1 MLKVHPVKNFS
12 KIEKNI
18 VKKSEKNMINKGKNL
33 LSASLFVLS
42 ILGIST
48 INSCTKNL
56 DKERLQKTRQID
68 STLVK
73 KDTTE
78 KDDSNTVNITIDDS
92 LNVIE
97 HYIKI

>member
-33 LSASLFVLS
+33 LSASLFALS

-73 KDTTE
+73 KDTKE